1 MKLNLTIQPRLRLNF
16 SPLVW
21 ILLTL
26 MGIAFVAAML
36 RYVFGIGTISDLSYS
51 YPWGFWISFDLFTG
65 VVISSGGFLMAGMVY
80 ILGIKEFEPLLR
92 PSVLTAFLGY
102 IMVTIALMVDLGQP
116 LRIWYMMIHWN
127 HTSVLLE
134 IGICVMTYLTVLAIE
149 FAPVALE
156 GFKLQKWAH
165 LIHKYIMPFVILGV
179 VLSTL
184 HQSSLGSLLLIQPT
198 KLHPLWWT
206 PILPIMFFVSAISVG
221 LAMIIFESSLSS
233 RYFQRGLETHLLEK
247 LAKALPVVLGM
258 YALLKFGELA
268 VAGDLGYLFTSG
280 IMSFLFWAEILIG
293 VVTPIVWFS
302 IKKNR
307 ASANGLLTGAIIV
320 LLGMI
325 LNRFNVSWF
334 AVKHPDPMF
343 YLPTFMSNVDY
354 FPTLPEVAVSIGIFA
369 AGILAFGLAAK
380 YLPVF
385 EAEHREASPWDETNE
400 ARQPIHELQPV
411 AASAD
416 D

>member
-1 MKLNLTIQPRLRLNF
+1 MKLNLTVQQRFRLNF

-21 ILLTL
+21 VLLIL
-26 MGIAFVAAML
+26 MGIAFVVAMT
-36 RYVFGIGTISDLSYS
+36 RYAFGIGAISDLSYS

-80 ILGIKEFEPLLR
+80 LLGIKEFEPLLR

-102 IMVTIALMVDLGQP
+102 IMVAIALLVDLGQP

-149 FAPVALE
+149 FAPVVFE
-156 GFKLQKWAH
+156 GVKLQKWAH
-165 LIHKYIMPFVILGV
+165 LIHKFIMPFVILGV

-184 HQSSLGSLLLIQPT
+184 HQSSLGSLLLIQPA

-206 PILPIMFFVSAISVG
+206 SILPIMFFVSAISVG
-221 LAMIIFESSLSS
+221 LAMIILESSLSS

-247 LAKALPVVLGM
+247 LAKAIPVVLGI

-268 VAGDLGYLFTSG
+268 VAGELGYLFTSG
-280 IMSFLFWAEILIG
+280 SMSILFWAEILIG
-293 VVTPIVWFS
+293 VVIPIVWFS

-307 ASANGLLTGAIIV
+307 TSDTGLLAGAIIT
-320 LLGMI
+320 LFGMI

-343 YLPTFMSNVDY
+343 YMPTFMSNVNY
-354 FPTLPEVAVSIGIFA
+354 FPTFPEVAVSVGIFA
-369 AGILAFGLAAK
+369 AGIMAFGLLAK
-380 YLPVF
+380 YFPVF
-385 EAEHREASPWDETNE
+385 EDEH
-400 ARQPIHELQPV
+400 H
-411 AASAD
+411 AAHAGD
-416 D
+416 

>member
-1 MKLNLTIQPRLRLNF
+1 MKLNLTVQPRFRLNF

-21 ILLTL
+21 ILLIL
-26 MGIAFVAAML
+26 MGIAFVVAMM
-36 RYVFGIGTISDLSYS
+36 RYAFGIGVISDLSYS

-65 VVISSGGFLMAGMVY
+65 VAISSGGFLMAGTVY
-80 ILGIKEFEPLLR
+80 ILRIKEFEPLLR
-92 PSVLTAFLGY
+92 PSVLTAFIGY
-102 IMVTIALMVDLGQP
+102 VMVAIALLVDLGQP

-127 HTSVLLE
+127 GTSVLLE
-134 IGICVMTYLTVLAIE
+134 IGICVMLYLTVLAIE

-165 LIHKYIMPFVILGV
+165 LSHKFIMPFVILGV

-184 HQSSLGSLLLIQPT
+184 HQSSLGSLLLIQPS

-206 PILPIMFFVSAISVG
+206 PILPIMFFTSAISIG
-221 LAMIIFESSLSS
+221 LAMIILESSLSS
-233 RYFQRGLETHLLEK
+233 RYFQRGLETHLLAK
-247 LAKALPVVLGM
+247 LARAIPIVLVIYG
-258 YALLKFGELA
+258 LLKFSELA
-268 VAGDLGYLFTSG
+268 VAGDLGYLFSSG
-280 IMSFLFWAEILIG
+280 IMSILFCAEILIG

-302 IKKNR
+302 MKENR
-307 ASANGLLTGAIIV
+307 ESANGLLTGAIIV
-320 LLGMI
+320 LGGMI

-343 YLPTFMSNVDY
+343 YMPTFMSNVKY
-354 FPTLPEVAVSIGIFA
+354 FPTLPEVAVSFGIFA

-385 EAEHREASPWDETNE
+385 EDEHSPQAHAGD
-400 ARQPIHELQPV
+400 
-411 AASAD
+411 
-416 D
+416 